1 MTLLTQE
8 IRAQLPVLYATEK
21 IANADKIAVCK
32 LFTPDSCWTWF
43 VCEAGTGDEADL
55 LFGFVIGFEA
65 EWGYFSVAELES
77 ERGPMGLRMERDLHF
92 KPCQMCV
99 AAPDHFGGEVRDE

>member
-1 MTLLTQE
+1 MKLLTQE
-8 IRAQLPVLYATEK
+8 IRAQLPALYATEK

-32 LFTPDSCWTWF
+32 FFLGNWTWF
-43 VCEAGTGDEADL
+43 ACEAGTGEDADL

-77 ERGPMGLRMERDLHF
+77 VRGPMGLRIERDLHF

-99 AAPDHFGGEVRDE
+99 AAPDHFGGEVGDE